1 MRLHQYSGQALQQ
14 TCSTLGSRDNIR
26 ILCQDSHL
34 LLFAINQILS
44 NWDLFQQ
51 VALSQ
56 NDKDF
61 SAPLFLLSALLALYS
76 LWIVQFFS
84 EDFQFNLTFILQERE
99 LTWNIDI
106 FAVCKNPKYNFEKC
120 CQLLFCSNCHFAIQ
134 LFPISRLNC
143 IHNEFEM
150 GSI

>member
-14 TCSTLGSRDNIR
+14 TCSTLGSRDNIG
-26 ILCQDSHL
+26 ILCRDQWL
-34 LLFAINQILS
+34 LLTFSRHKS
-44 NWDLFQQ
+44 NSLKLRSFP
-51 VALSQ
+51 LSQ

-106 FAVCKNPKYNFEKC
+106 CSFRKSEIQFWEMLSIAVLLELPLCNPIV
-120 CQLLFCSNCHFAIQ
+120 SNIQ
-134 LFPISRLNC
+134 VKLYT
-143 IHNEFEM
+143 
-150 GSI
+150 